1 MKDKT
6 KTYGVILGVV
16 LFILLISSGCYNY
29 KEINDMA
36 IVSSIGID
44 KDNKND
50 KYIVSAQI
58 MNSKESEDSEDSQI
72 TVYTKEGDTVH
83 EALRN
88 ITLKS
93 PRKLYGN
100 HLSKIVLSEEVA
112 KEGID
117 NILDIFNRITE
128 VRNEFIITIVKED
141 KASDVLKV
149 LTTTESIP
157 AEYVKL
163 SLKIADKTS
172 GLTYATKLDEFI
184 SLYLKKGIDPV
195 VPVLKIDKKE
205 KKGTTINNI
214 TTTNPISKI
223 VIEDLAVTNK
233 GKLETYLKNEEVIG
247 YNFLRNQIQKMII
260 PVKCDDENNY
270 ASILILKNKTK
281 SNAAKKD
288 NKYIINFNIN
298 SEAIITEYNCKKD
311 LTDEKVIKELEKDT
325 EKKIKRYIKKS
336 LNKQKETKGKFL
348 GLERIIYLD
357 YPKYKN
363 EDYSVKYNAKVNL
376 VRKGEIRNSV
386 KGENNYE

>member
-1 MKDKT
+1 MKKFVLIIIT
-6 KTYGVILGVV
+6 

-223 VIEDLAVTNK
+223 VIEDLAVKNK

-281 SNAAKKD
+281 SNTAKKD

-311 LTDEKVIKELEKDT
+311 LTDEKVIKRLEKDT

>member
-1 MKDKT
+1 MKKFVLI
-6 KTYGVILGVV
+6 VIT

-233 GKLETYLKNEEVIG
+233 GKLETYLKNEEIIG

-281 SNAAKKD
+281 SNTAKKD

>member
-1 MKDKT
+1 MKKFVLIIIT
-6 KTYGVILGVV
+6 

-44 KDNKND
+44 KDNKKD

-58 MNSKESEDSEDSQI
+58 MNSKESENSEDSQI

-117 NILDIFNRITE
+117 NILDTFNRVTE

-270 ASILILKNKTK
+270 ASISILKNKTK
-281 SNAAKKD
+281 SSAEKKD

-298 SEAIITEYNCKKD
+298 SEAIITEYNCRKD
-311 LTDEKVIKELEKDT
+311 LTDEKVIKKLEKDT

-363 EDYSVKYNAKVNL
+363 EDYSVKYNVNVNL
-376 VRKGEIRNSV
+376 VRKGEIRNSI

>member
-1 MKDKT
+1 MKKFVLIIIT
-6 KTYGVILGVV
+6 

-117 NILDIFNRITE
+117 NILDTFNRVTE

-270 ASILILKNKTK
+270 ASISILKNKTK
-281 SNAAKKD
+281 SSAEKKD

-298 SEAIITEYNCKKD
+298 SEAIITEYNCRKD
-311 LTDEKVIKELEKDT
+311 LTDEKVIKKLEKDT

-363 EDYSVKYNAKVNL
+363 EDYSVKYNVNVNL
-376 VRKGEIRNSV
+376 VRKGEIRNSI

>member
-1 MKDKT
+1 MKKFVLIIIT
-6 KTYGVILGVV
+6 

-117 NILDIFNRITE
+117 NILYTFNRVTE
-128 VRNEFIITIVKED
+128 VRNEFVITIVKEY

-195 VPVLKIDKKE
+195 VPVLKIEKKE

-270 ASILILKNKTK
+270 ASISILKNKTK
-281 SNAAKKD
+281 SNTEKKD

-298 SEAIITEYNCKKD
+298 SEAIITEYNCRKD
-311 LTDEKVIKELEKDT
+311 LTDEKVIKEFEKDT
-325 EKKIKRYIKKS
+325 EKKIKRYIKNS

-363 EDYSVKYNAKVNL
+363 EDYSVKYNVNVNL

>member
-1 MKDKT
+1 MKKFVLIIIT
-6 KTYGVILGVV
+6 

-117 NILDIFNRITE
+117 NILDTFNRVTE

-270 ASILILKNKTK
+270 ASISILKNKTK
-281 SNAAKKD
+281 SNATKKD

-336 LNKQKETKGKFL
+336 LDKQKETKGKFL

-363 EDYSVKYNAKVNL
+363 EDYSVKYNVNVNL
-376 VRKGEIRNSV
+376 VRKGEIRNSI

>member
-1 MKDKT
+1 MKKIVLIIIT
-6 KTYGVILGVV
+6 

-29 KEINDMA
+29 KEINNMA

-58 MNSKESEDSEDSQI
+58 MNSKESENSEDSQI

-117 NILDIFNRITE
+117 NILDTFNRVTE

-270 ASILILKNKTK
+270 ASISILKNKTK
-281 SNAAKKD
+281 SNATKKD

-363 EDYSVKYNAKVNL
+363 EDYSVKYNVNVNL
-376 VRKGEIRNSV
+376 VRKGEIRNSI

>member
-1 MKDKT
+1 MKKFVLIIIT
-6 KTYGVILGVV
+6 

-117 NILDIFNRITE
+117 NILDTFNRVTE
-128 VRNEFIITIVKED
+128 VRNEFVITIVKED

-195 VPVLKIDKKE
+195 VPVLKIEKKE

-223 VIEDLAVTNK
+223 VIEDLSVTNK

-270 ASILILKNKTK
+270 ASISILKNKTK
-281 SNAAKKD
+281 SNTEKKD

-298 SEAIITEYNCKKD
+298 SEAIITEYNCRKD

-325 EKKIKRYIKKS
+325 EKKIKRYIKNS

-363 EDYSVKYNAKVNL
+363 EDYSVKYNVNVNL

>member
-1 MKDKT
+1 MKKFVLIIIT
-6 KTYGVILGVV
+6 

-93 PRKLYGN
+93 PRKIYGN

-214 TTTNPISKI
+214 TTTNPMSKI
-223 VIEDLAVTNK
+223 VIENLAVTNK
-233 GKLETYLKNEEVIG
+233 GKLETYLKSEEVIG

-260 PVKCDDENNY
+260 PVKCDDKNNY
-270 ASILILKNKTK
+270 ASIAILKNKTK
-281 SNAAKKD
+281 SNTSKKD
-288 NKYIINFNIN
+288 NKYIINFDIN
-298 SEAIITEYNCKKD
+298 SEAIITEYNCESNLKN
-311 LTDEKVIKELEKDT
+311 EKVIEKLEKDT
-325 EKKIKRYIKKS
+325 EKKINRYIKKS
-336 LNKQKETKGKFL
+336 LDKQKETKGKFL
-348 GLERIIYLD
+348 GLERLIYLD

-363 EDYSVKYNAKVNL
+363 EDYSVKYNVKVNL
-376 VRKGEIRNSV
+376 VRKGEIRNSI

>member
-1 MKDKT
+1 MKKFVLIIIT
-6 KTYGVILGVV
+6 

-29 KEINDMA
+29 KEINNMA

-163 SLKIADKTS
+163 SLKIADETS

-270 ASILILKNKTK
+270 ASISILKNKTK
-281 SNAAKKD
+281 SSAEKKD

-363 EDYSVKYNAKVNL
+363 EDYSVKYNVNVNL
-376 VRKGEIRNSV
+376 VRKGEIRNSI

>member
-1 MKDKT
+1 MKKFVLIIIT
-6 KTYGVILGVV
+6 

-44 KDNKND
+44 KDNEND

-233 GKLETYLKNEEVIG
+233 GKLETYLKNEEIIG

>member
-1 MKDKT
+1 MKKFVLIIIT
-6 KTYGVILGVV
+6 

-128 VRNEFIITIVKED
+128 VRNEFVITIVKED

-195 VPVLKIDKKE
+195 VPVLKIEKKE

-270 ASILILKNKTK
+270 ASISILKNKTK
-281 SNAAKKD
+281 SNTEKKD

-298 SEAIITEYNCKKD
+298 SEAIITEYNCRKN

-325 EKKIKRYIKKS
+325 EKKIKRYIKNS

-363 EDYSVKYNAKVNL
+363 EDYSVKYNVNVNL

>member
-1 MKDKT
+1 MKKFLLIIIT
-6 KTYGVILGVV
+6 

-112 KEGID
+112 KKGID

-233 GKLETYLKNEEVIG
+233 GKLETYLKNEEIIG

-311 LTDEKVIKELEKDT
+311 LTDEKVIKKLEKDT

-376 VRKGEIRNSV
+376 VRKGEIRNSI

>member
-1 MKDKT
+1 MKKFVLIIIT
-6 KTYGVILGVV
+6 

-233 GKLETYLKNEEVIG
+233 GKLETYLKNEEIIG

-281 SNAAKKD
+281 SNTVKKD
-288 NKYIINFNIN
+288 NEYIINFNIN

>member
-1 MKDKT
+1 MKKFVLIIIT
-6 KTYGVILGVV
+6 

-270 ASILILKNKTK
+270 VSILILKNKTK
-281 SNAAKKD
+281 SNTVKKD
-288 NKYIINFNIN
+288 NEYIINFNIN

-311 LTDEKVIKELEKDT
+311 LTDEKVIKKLEKDT

>member
-1 MKDKT
+1 MKKFVLIIIT
-6 KTYGVILGVV
+6 

-58 MNSKESEDSEDSQI
+58 MNSKESENSEDSQI
-72 TVYTKEGDTVH
+72 TVYTREGDTVH

-100 HLSKIVLSEEVA
+100 HLSKIVLSEEIA

-117 NILDIFNRITE
+117 NILDTFNRVTE

-163 SLKIADKTS
+163 SLKIADETS

-270 ASILILKNKTK
+270 ASISILKNKTK
-281 SNAAKKD
+281 NNATKKD

-298 SEAIITEYNCKKD
+298 SEAIITEYNCRKD

-363 EDYSVKYNAKVNL
+363 EDYSVKYNVNVNL
-376 VRKGEIRNSV
+376 VRKGEIRNSI

>member
-1 MKDKT
+1 MKKFVLIIIT
-6 KTYGVILGVV
+6 

-325 EKKIKRYIKKS
+325 EKKINRYIKKS

-386 KGENNYE
+386 KGENYYE

>member
-1 MKDKT
+1 MKKFVLIIIT
-6 KTYGVILGVV
+6 

-281 SNAAKKD
+281 SNTAKKD

-336 LNKQKETKGKFL
+336 LDKQKETKGKFL

-376 VRKGEIRNSV
+376 VRKGEIRNSI

>member
-1 MKDKT
+1 MKKFVLIIIT
-6 KTYGVILGVV
+6 

-233 GKLETYLKNEEVIG
+233 GKLETYLKNEEIIG

-281 SNAAKKD
+281 SNATKKD

-311 LTDEKVIKELEKDT
+311 LTDEKVIKKLEKDT

>member
-1 MKDKT
+1 MKKFVLIIIT
-6 KTYGVILGVV
+6 

-72 TVYTKEGDTVH
+72 IVYTKEGDTIH

-88 ITLKS
+88 VTLES

-117 NILDIFNRITE
+117 NVLDTFNRLSE
-128 VRNEFIITIVKED
+128 VRNEFIITVVKD
-141 KASDVLKV
+141 NKASDVLKV
-149 LTTTESIP
+149 LTSTETIP

-163 SLKIADKTS
+163 SLKIADETS
-172 GLTYATKLDEFI
+172 GLTYTTKLDEFI

-195 VPVLKIDKKE
+195 VPVLKIDKKS
-205 KKGTTINNI
+205 KKGTTIDNI
-214 TTTNPISKI
+214 TTTDPMSKI
-223 VIEDLAVTNK
+223 VIENLAVTNK
-233 GKLETYLKNEEVIG
+233 GKLETYLKSEEVIG

-260 PVKCDDENNY
+260 PVKCDDKNNY
-270 ASILILKNKTK
+270 ASIAILKNKTK
-281 SNAAKKD
+281 SNTSKKD
-288 NKYIINFNIN
+288 NKYIINFDIN
-298 SEAIITEYNCKKD
+298 SEAIITEYNCESNLKN
-311 LTDEKVIKELEKDT
+311 EKVIEKLEKDT
-325 EKKIKRYIKKS
+325 EKKINRYIKKS
-336 LNKQKETKGKFL
+336 LDKQKETKGKFL
-348 GLERIIYLD
+348 GLERLIYLD

-363 EDYSVKYNAKVNL
+363 EDYSVKYNVKVNL
-376 VRKGEIRNSV
+376 VRKGEIRNSI

>member
-1 MKDKT
+1 MKKFVLIIIT
-6 KTYGVILGVV
+6 

>member
-1 MKDKT
+1 MKKFVLIIIT
-6 KTYGVILGVV
+6 

-58 MNSKESEDSEDSQI
+58 MNSKESENSEDSQI

-270 ASILILKNKTK
+270 ASISILKNKTK
-281 SNAAKKD
+281 SSAEKKD

-298 SEAIITEYNCKKD
+298 SEAIITEYNCRKD

-363 EDYSVKYNAKVNL
+363 EDYSVKYNVKVNL

>member
-1 MKDKT
+1 MKKFVLIIIT
-6 KTYGVILGVV
+6 

-288 NKYIINFNIN
+288 NEYIINFNIN

-311 LTDEKVIKELEKDT
+311 LTDEKVIKKLEKDT

>member
-1 MKDKT
+1 MKKIVLIIIT
-6 KTYGVILGVV
+6 

-58 MNSKESEDSEDSQI
+58 MNSKESENSEDSQI

-117 NILDIFNRITE
+117 NILDTFNRVTE

-163 SLKIADKTS
+163 SLKIADETS

-223 VIEDLAVTNK
+223 IIEDLAVTNK

-270 ASILILKNKTK
+270 ASISILKNKTK
-281 SNAAKKD
+281 SSAEKKD

-363 EDYSVKYNAKVNL
+363 EDYSVKYNVNVNL
-376 VRKGEIRNSV
+376 VRKGEIRNSI

>member
-1 MKDKT
+1 MKKFVLIIIT
-6 KTYGVILGVV
+6 

-281 SNAAKKD
+281 SNTAKKD
-288 NKYIINFNIN
+288 NEYIINFNIN

>member
-1 MKDKT
+1 MKKFVLIIIT
-6 KTYGVILGVV
+6 

-233 GKLETYLKNEEVIG
+233 GKLETYLKNEEIIG

-281 SNAAKKD
+281 SNTAKKD

-336 LNKQKETKGKFL
+336 LDKQKETKGKFL

>member
-1 MKDKT
+1 MKKFVLIIIT
-6 KTYGVILGVV
+6 

-233 GKLETYLKNEEVIG
+233 GKLETYLKNEEIIG

-270 ASILILKNKTK
+270 ASISILKNKTK
-281 SNAAKKD
+281 SSAEKKD

-336 LNKQKETKGKFL
+336 LNKQKKTKGKFW

-363 EDYSVKYNAKVNL
+363 EDYSVKYNVNVNL
-376 VRKGEIRNSV
+376 VRKGEIRNSI

>member
-1 MKDKT
+1 MKKFVLIIIT
-6 KTYGVILGVV
+6 

-233 GKLETYLKNEEVIG
+233 GKLETYLKNEEIIG

-270 ASILILKNKTK
+270 ASISILKNKTK
-281 SNAAKKD
+281 SSAEKKD

-363 EDYSVKYNAKVNL
+363 EDYSVKYNVNVNL

>member
-1 MKDKT
+1 MKKFVLIIIT
-6 KTYGVILGVV
+6 

-233 GKLETYLKNEEVIG
+233 GKLETYLKNEEIIG

-281 SNAAKKD
+281 SNTAKKD

-311 LTDEKVIKELEKDT
+311 LTDEKVIKRLEKDT

>member
-1 MKDKT
+1 MKKFVLIIIT
-6 KTYGVILGVV
+6 

-29 KEINDMA
+29 KEINNMA

-58 MNSKESEDSEDSQI
+58 MNSKESENSEDSQI

-117 NILDIFNRITE
+117 NILDTFNRVTE

-163 SLKIADKTS
+163 SLKIADETS

-270 ASILILKNKTK
+270 ASISILKNKTK
-281 SNAAKKD
+281 SSAEKKD

-298 SEAIITEYNCKKD
+298 SEAIITEYNCRKD

-363 EDYSVKYNAKVNL
+363 EDYSVKYNVNVNL
-376 VRKGEIRNSV
+376 VRKGEIRNSI

>member
-1 MKDKT
+1 MKKFVLIIIT
-6 KTYGVILGVV
+6 

-223 VIEDLAVTNK
+223 VIEDLEVTNK
-233 GKLETYLKNEEVIG
+233 GKLETYLKNEEIIG

>member
-1 MKDKT
+1 MKKFVLIIIT
-6 KTYGVILGVV
+6 

-195 VPVLKIDKKE
+195 VPVLKIEKKE

-363 EDYSVKYNAKVNL
+363 EDYSVKYNAKINL

>member
-1 MKDKT
+1 MKKFVLIIIT
-6 KTYGVILGVV
+6 

-233 GKLETYLKNEEVIG
+233 GKLETYLKNEEIIG

-281 SNAAKKD
+281 SNTEKKD

-298 SEAIITEYNCKKD
+298 SEAIITEYNCRKD

>member
-1 MKDKT
+1 MKKFVLIIIT
-6 KTYGVILGVV
+6 

-270 ASILILKNKTK
+270 TSILILKNKTK

-311 LTDEKVIKELEKDT
+311 LTDEKVIKKLEKDT

>member
-1 MKDKT
+1 MKKLVLIIIT
-6 KTYGVILGVV
+6 

-29 KEINDMA
+29 KEINNMA

-58 MNSKESEDSEDSQI
+58 MNSKESENSEDSQI

-117 NILDIFNRITE
+117 NILDTFNRVTE

-163 SLKIADKTS
+163 SLKIADETS

-270 ASILILKNKTK
+270 ASISILKNKTK
-281 SNAAKKD
+281 SSAEKKD

-363 EDYSVKYNAKVNL
+363 EDYSVKYNVNVNL
-376 VRKGEIRNSV
+376 VRKGEIRNSI